1 MDYYDIG
8 GASSRPFRSVPL
20 ELPGRRQ
27 WCTLARGT
35 PALDAE
41 GLPSNSVDRQLA
53 LVPCYN
59 VAPGVRGVIAFGNA
73 SKSLGEVKE
82 ARGLTAIHHVPIGG
96 GLRGATSG
104 FRQVA
109 SLDGRA
115 FYTASIAARD
125 FGIRYFVPGATT
137 SVRISGE
144 QGQTPS
150 NGLSQGGTNDI
161 RSLAFAR
168 FPPRLHAVSSP
179 LDVGWD
185 TIYSICATRECNAT
199 LPVSAAGVVTAQ
211 LLPPLASAWTFVF
224 DGMWSVWASMVTA
237 TGSAQLRHYVNLVRI
252 SGQQA
257 RRKHWVPSYT
267 KADFPAA
274 TGPLRSLTGRSEP
287 YMKFGSPAA
296 KFVLYACNATT
307 VFRIDT
313 LSKIHTVV
321 AAAPANALFRG
332 VVLPP
337 SVDPTPTRTPSPA
350 RTGTGTPTRRASKSR
365 TPKGRT

>member
-8 GASSRPFRSVPL
+8 GAFSRPFRIVPL
-20 ELPGRRQ
+20 ELPGRRRQ
-27 WCTLARGT
+27 CTLARGS

-73 SKSLGEVKE
+73 NKSLGEVKE

-109 SLDGRA
+109 SLDGSA

-125 FGIRYFVPGATT
+125 FGIRYFVRGATT
-137 SVRISGE
+137 SVHIAGS
-144 QGQTPS
+144 QGQSPPD
-150 NGLSQGGTNDI
+150 GLPRGGTNDI

-168 FPPRLHAVSSP
+168 LPPRLHAVSSP
-179 LDVGWD
+179 LDAGWD
-185 TIYSICATRECNAT
+185 TIYSICASRECNAT
-199 LPVSAAGVVTAQ
+199 VPVLATGVATQ
-211 LLPPLASAWTFVF
+211 LLPPLTSAWTFVF
-224 DGMWSVWASMVTA
+224 DGMWSVWVSMVNA

-296 KFVLYACNATT
+296 KFVLYACDATT
-307 VFRIDT
+307 VFRVDT

-337 SVDPTPTRTPSPA
+337 SVDPTPTPTPSPA
-350 RTGTGTPTRRASKSR
+350 RTGTGTPSKSTSKSR
-365 TPKGRT
+365 TPKARK